1 MPPGRSSRQGIDAD
15 VDSAFGIR
23 SVHDDDGVPT
33 VRSANGSSSRRLH
46 LLDHDDRAVVK
57 LAVPVFFT
65 LIAEPLYVLVD
76 TAIVGRISTDALGG
90 LALAGGV
97 LIALTWMCG
106 FLATGVTTQ
115 VAQRLGAGD
124 RPGAQSAV
132 AQGAWLA
139 AIMSVVAVVAVESG
153 GPVMLRALGGRGAV
167 LDAATLYLRISALG
181 IPAIL
186 FTLLALGW
194 FRGSS
199 DMRTPLRVAVSAA
212 LGNVVLEVI
221 FVYGFG
227 LGIAGSAWGT
237 VIVQWCAV
245 VVLARIVLRDVRP
258 QRLHLAALRGL
269 LAIGGAMLVRTGSMV
284 ATLVGATS
292 VATRAGTQ
300 TLAAHQ
306 ITAQTF
312 SFLALAIDALAISTQ
327 SVFAEELGRGD
338 VTTLGPMARRLV
350 RLGALSGIV
359 IGAGLAAVAYW
370 LPAVFSPDAEV
381 QHLARIAL
389 ALLAVMQLSG
399 AVVFTLDGV
408 LMGAG
413 RFTELAVAAV
423 IAGAGFALVV
433 GFGDELPG
441 PRIATIWIALNMWMV
456 LRVIGNG
463 VVARRFLLAR

>member
-1 MPPGRSSRQGIDAD
+1 M
-15 VDSAFGIR
+15 V
-23 SVHDDDGVPT
+23 
-33 VRSANGSSSRRLH
+33 L
-46 LLDHDDRAVVK
+46 K
-57 LAVPVFFT
+57 LAVPAFFT

-97 LIALTWMCG
+97 LIAVTWMCG

-124 RPGAQSAV
+124 RAGAASAV

-139 AIMSVVAVVAVESG
+139 AFLSVVAVAVIEAG
-153 GPVMLRALGGRGAV
+153 GRSMLQALGGRGAV
-167 LDAATLYLRISALG
+167 LDAAAVYLRISALG
-181 IPAIL
+181 LPAIL

-194 FRGSS
+194 FRGST
-199 DMRTPLRVAVSAA
+199 DMRTPLVVAVSAA
-212 LGNVVLEVI
+212 IGNVVLEVI
-221 FVYGFG
+221 FVYGFD

-245 VVLARIVLRDVRP
+245 VVLGRVVLRDVRP
-258 QRLHLAALRGL
+258 ERLHLAALRGL

-306 ITAQTF
+306 IAAQTF
-312 SFLALAIDALAISTQ
+312 TFLALAIDALAISTQ
-327 SVFAEELGRGD
+327 SVFATELGRGD
-338 VTTLGPMARRLV
+338 VTTLEPMTRRLV
-350 RLGALSGIV
+350 RLGALSGVV
-359 IGAGLAAVAYW
+359 IGCSLGVVAYW
-370 LPAVFSPDAEV
+370 LPAVFTPDGDV

-389 ALLAVMQLSG
+389 ALLAVMQLTG
-399 AVVFTLDGV
+399 AIVFTLDGV

-413 RFTELAVAAV
+413 RFTELALAAV
-423 IAGAGFALVV
+423 IAGAGFAGVV
-433 GFGDELPG
+433 AFGDVLPG
-441 PRIATIWIALNMWMV
+441 PRIATIWIALNTWML
-456 LRVIGNG
+456 LRMVGNG
-463 VVARRFLLAR
+463 SVARRYLVTR